1 MINKFLLLVSD
12 RCDTSEVTINVG
24 ETGKFRSLSCG
35 LNEAIQNI
43 EFLGNHTVQFKCCKT
58 SRKCKED
65 TWNISDT
72 DNGGEHGKF
81 ADRQVVYCF
90 NDDFITDFRFT
101 RDNNLNQIC
110 YIHKC
115 CNRSDQI
122 KTCYPS
128 KSPSNKAL
136 YLKGHPI
143 LCQYGYGLSN
153 IHLFQKYNGMYQ
165 NYFSCTKIA
174 NMCAKQGKK

>member
-1 MINKFLLLVSD
+1 MWHIWSNNQCWRNWKVPFFIMWFKWGNTKYRV
-12 RCDTSEVTINVG
+12 
-24 ETGKFRSLSCG
+24 FRKSYNQL
-35 LNEAIQNI
+35 
-43 EFLGNHTVQFKCCKT
+43 KCCKT
-58 SRKCKED
+58 SRKRKED
-65 TWNISDT
+65 TRNISET

-81 ADRQVVYCF
+81 ADRQVVHCF

-101 RDNNLNQIC
+101 RNNNLNQIY
-110 YIHKC
+110 YIYKC
-115 CNRSDQI
+115 CNISDQI

-143 LCQYGYGLSN
+143 LYQYGYDLSN

-174 NMCAKQGKK
+174 NMCAKQDKK